1 MITSKIIDFN
11 KIGDYIMSE
20 VNIIL
25 KIKDKYCTWSKESKR
40 PNSYLMNKD
49 ELITYIEEKEGEDAE
64 DSMPA
69 RLSRL
74 EQKGL
79 SIKSLSKEY
88 FLNNNKAGGNGE
100 SISEEDIF
108 IQYTI
113 GYENKHLILKN
124 NTINKEINNL
134 TYVINKKWYI
144 SEKVSL
150 FILIISVLLVVGI
163 YFIDK
168 YQLDQRLTFSCT
180 SLLFYFVGIFS
191 SSKMKIWKKRTSQI
205 K

>member
-1 MITSKIIDFN
+1 
-11 KIGDYIMSE
+11 MSE

-25 KIKDKYCTWSKESKR
+25 KIKDKYCTWSKENKR

-64 DSMPA
+64 DSMPP